1 MISNN
6 INTYNFIEEDD
17 FIYGKFQP
25 DDHPQFVKI
34 DNFYCDKNSYMLQE
48 AYDAFVSMAEA
59 AKADSIELKIISAT
73 RNFEYQKEIWEK
85 KWVGETLVDHMKLN
99 KSHKN
104 PIERARKIL
113 EYTAPPGFTRHHW
126 GTDIDINSV
135 EEEYFNTTEGA
146 KVYAWLKNNAPKFGF
161 CQIYTEQDS
170 LRPSGFKEEKW
181 HWSYI
186 KIAHKIW
193 VNQMDRYSE
202 NNLCNFKGYQSVR
215 KLNFAKEYL
224 SSINTCH

>member
-85 KWVGETLVDHMKLN
+85 NGLVKL
-99 KSHKN
+99 
-104 PIERARKIL
+104 
-113 EYTAPPGFTRHHW
+113 
-126 GTDIDINSV
+126 
-135 EEEYFNTTEGA
+135 
-146 KVYAWLKNNAPKFGF
+146 
-161 CQIYTEQDS
+161 
-170 LRPSGFKEEKW
+170 
-181 HWSYI
+181 
-186 KIAHKIW
+186 
-193 VNQMDRYSE
+193 
-202 NNLCNFKGYQSVR
+202 
-215 KLNFAKEYL
+215 
-224 SSINTCH
+224 

>member
-1 MISNN
+1 MPNN
-6 INTYNFIEEDD
+6 YNNSYKFIEEDN

-25 DDHPQFVKI
+25 DDHPYFVKI
-34 DNFYCDKNSYMLQE
+34 EDLYCDKNSYMLEE
-48 AYDAFVSMAEA
+48 AYEAFVSMAEA
-59 AKADSIELKIISAT
+59 ARLDSIQLKIISAT

-85 KWVGETLVDHMKLN
+85 KWLGQTLVDNMKLN
-99 KSHKN
+99 KSLKN
-104 PIERARKIL
+104 PLERARKIL
-113 EYTAPPGFTRHHW
+113 EFTAPPGFTRHHW

-135 EEEYFNTTEGA
+135 EEEYFETDEGI
-146 KVYAWLKNNAPKFGF
+146 KVYEWLKSNAAKYGF
-161 CQIYTEQDS
+161 CQIYTEQGA

-186 KIAHKIW
+186 KIAHRIW

-202 NNLCNFKGYQSVR
+202 NNLSSFKGYQYVR